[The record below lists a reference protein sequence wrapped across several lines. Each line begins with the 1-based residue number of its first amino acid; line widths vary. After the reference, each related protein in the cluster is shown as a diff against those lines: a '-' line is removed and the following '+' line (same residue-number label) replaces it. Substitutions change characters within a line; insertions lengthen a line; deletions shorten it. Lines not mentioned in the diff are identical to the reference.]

1 MTQASLAK
9 ARSRGSNSPRP
20 GHPPQQRELL
30 HEEHED
36 AARDPRER
44 QQDAVNANSAHETAH
59 AFAEGLKQ
67 GLEVIEEE
75 GLASPVNL
83 AEESP
88 RARPPPEQLPT
99 TDCASVT
106 SSHGSACSWFEMRF
120 QLEADALRF
129 TCFVNICVVFVC
141 MYTLS
146 ASIAFFS
153 SLYPVYDPTKKT
165 SSPDPRT
172 LPTSTVDAFVLTS
185 SIIVI
190 DITSALFV
198 VVGFFSAFMIAN
210 IPRTD
215 VFDLCKIIV
224 VYVFTDV
231 WICTLLS
238 MLFGSIFHLT
248 RHSFR
253 AHDVALT
260 LLEGITCLRVFEVSQ
275 AWQSMHS
282 LNPTAWPVL
291 CLLYAFMLTPFTI
304 ASNERLRSC
313 HPQSGWVLMLCNASA
328 PIVIISLFALV
339 RDDTNIFF
347 INATHVAYRL
357 LEFNLGVC
365 FYSFSQNYPR
375 GASKVAVV
383 LQWTFFPVLAAFT
396 LVWWAQLGMPVRPS
410 YETCIRMYYF
420 SPCIQV
426 HHGFLM
432 RGCLLGLSLVCKI
445 LAVDTKNSDDRVLI
459 VLGHTANLHK
469 HGSWLT
475 SALTSVL
482 LIWPT
487 CYVVHLMLEANFS
500 LALVHDNAALLVLVI
515 PVITFAVSFLWNST
529 WKIVLFEAIERFID
543 SVCTCLP
550 ARGSGE
556 GPTAV

>member
-1 MTQASLAK
+1 MTQASHAK
-9 ARSRGSNSPRP
+9 ARPRGSSSPRH
-20 GHPPQQRELL
+20 GYSPQQRQLQ
-30 HEEHED
+30 HEETVS
-36 AARDPRER
+36 DPRER
-44 QQDAVNANSAHETAH
+44 KQDTANEKSAHDTAH
-59 AFAEGLKQ
+59 TLEEGLEE
-67 GLEVIEEE
+67 GLELIPEE
-75 GLASPVNL
+75 GLASSVEIR
-83 AEESP
+83 EESP
-88 RARPPPEQLPT
+88 RAGLPPEQLLT
-99 TDCASVT
+99 SDCVSVT
-106 SSHGSACSWFEMRF
+106 SSRESACSWFEVRF

-129 TCFVNICVVFVC
+129 TCFVNICVVFVW

-153 SLYPVYDPTKKT
+153 SLYPVSAPTMKT
-165 SSPDPRT
+165 SSSAPET
-172 LPTSTVDAFVLTS
+172 LPVSTVDAFVLTS

-198 VVGFFSAFMIAN
+198 VVGFFSAFMLAN
-210 IPRTD
+210 IARAD

-224 VYVFTDV
+224 VYVVTDV
-231 WICTLLS
+231 WLCTLLS

-282 LNPTAWPVL
+282 MNPTAWPVL

-313 HPQSGWVLMLCNASA
+313 HPQSGWILMLCNACA

-347 INATHVAYRL
+347 INATHVGYRL

-365 FYSFSQNYPR
+365 FYSFSQSYPR
-375 GASKVAVV
+375 GTNKVAAI
-383 LQWTFFPVLAAFT
+383 LQLTFFPVLAAFT

-459 VLGHTANLHK
+459 VLGHTASLHR

-529 WKIVLFEAIERFID
+529 WKIVLFDFIEHFLD
-543 SVCTCLP
+543 SFCACLP
-550 ARGSGE
+550 ARSSGE
-556 GPTAV
+556 APTAV

>member
-1 MTQASLAK
+1 VK
-9 ARSRGSNSPRP
+9 
-20 GHPPQQRELL
+20 
-30 HEEHED
+30 
-36 AARDPRER
+36 
-44 QQDAVNANSAHETAH
+44 SAHDTAL
-59 AFAEGLKQ
+59 AIEEGLEE
-67 GLEVIEEE
+67 GLEVIPEEV
-75 GLASPVNL
+75 LTSPNETL
-83 AEESP
+83 EQSP
-88 RARPPPEQLPT
+88 RAPLPPEQLLAS
-99 TDCASVT
+99 DCVSV
-106 SSHGSACSWFEMRF
+106 SSSRESACSWFEVRF

-129 TCFVNICVVFVC
+129 TCFVNICVAFVW

-153 SLYPVYDPTKKT
+153 SMYPVLAPIAAAEA
-165 SSPDPRT
+165 
-172 LPTSTVDAFVLTS
+172 LPISTVDAFVLTS

-198 VVGFFSAFMIAN
+198 VVGFFSAFMLAN
-210 IPRTD
+210 IAKAD

-224 VYVFTDV
+224 VYVVIDV
-231 WICTLLS
+231 WLCTLLS

-260 LLEGITCLRVFEVSQ
+260 LLEGITCLRLFEVSQ

-282 LNPTAWPVL
+282 MNPTAWPVL
-291 CLLYAFMLTPFTI
+291 CLLYAFLLTPFTI

-313 HPQSGWVLMLCNASA
+313 HPQSGWVLMLCNACA

-347 INATHVAYRL
+347 INATHVGYRL

-365 FYSFSQNYPR
+365 FYSFSQSYPR
-375 GASKVAVV
+375 GSSKVAGI
-383 LQWTFFPVLAAFT
+383 LQLTFFPVLGSFT
-396 LVWWAQLGMPVRPS
+396 LVWWAQLGTPVRPS

-445 LAVDTKNSDDRVLI
+445 LAVDGKNSDDRVLL
-459 VLGHTANLHK
+459 VLGRTASLHR

-475 SALTSVL
+475 SALTSVV
-482 LIWPT
+482 LIWPM

-500 LALVHDNAALLVLVI
+500 LALVRDNAALLVLVL
-515 PVITFAVSFLWNST
+515 PVITFAVAFLWNST
-529 WKIVLFEAIERFID
+529 WKIVLFGSIENCLDRF
-543 SVCTCLP
+543 CTCLP
-550 ARGSGE
+550 ARSADE
-556 GPTAV
+556 APTAV